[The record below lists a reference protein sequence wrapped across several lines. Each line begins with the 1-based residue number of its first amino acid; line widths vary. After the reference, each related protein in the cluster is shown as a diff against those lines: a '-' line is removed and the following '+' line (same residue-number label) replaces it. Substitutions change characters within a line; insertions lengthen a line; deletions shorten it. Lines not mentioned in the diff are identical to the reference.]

1 MKKMVYK
8 LEYKDFVGRSCVR
21 EYKATCII
29 EVIDEAKNLC
39 GLTMCGLLRLLLQ
52 TERSIMCRK
61 CGDSAGVFTST
72 VFYDT
77 IYL

>member
-29 EVIDEAKNLC
+29 EVIDEAKKFVRVNHVRIAKVITPN
-39 GLTMCGLLRLLLQ
+39 G
-52 TERSIMCRK
+52 K
-61 CGDSAGVFTST
+61 KYYV
-72 VFYDT
+72 
-77 IYL
+77 